1 MLDVII
7 FSSRDASFFKLSV
20 DIRRLSKFGLLLYL
34 IDNGL
39 EDMLIAVLLSDGEE
53 FSSREFNY
61 DLFTLI
67 VLESIEF
74 TFFNEFYDP
83 YLDFRSKSV
92 EECFAKSC

>member
-34 IDNGL
+34 IDNGF

-53 FSSREFNY
+53 F
-61 DLFTLI
+61 
-67 VLESIEF
+67 
-74 TFFNEFYDP
+74 
-83 YLDFRSKSV
+83 
-92 EECFAKSC
+92 